1 MSPSTLPGSADTQ
14 EARGKLPLPCQFC
27 NSTLESSFK
36 IKQFLPEVSKQES
49 LQVCLFLI
57 LIQTNERKLNSQI
70 LLSAPFAGLRGFVL
84 VK

>member
-27 NSTLESSFK
+27 NSTLESSLK
-36 IKQFLPEVSKQES
+36 IKQLLPEVPKQES
-49 LQVCLFLI
+49 LQVRLFLI
-57 LIQTNERKLNSQI
+57 LIQTNERKLNSQV